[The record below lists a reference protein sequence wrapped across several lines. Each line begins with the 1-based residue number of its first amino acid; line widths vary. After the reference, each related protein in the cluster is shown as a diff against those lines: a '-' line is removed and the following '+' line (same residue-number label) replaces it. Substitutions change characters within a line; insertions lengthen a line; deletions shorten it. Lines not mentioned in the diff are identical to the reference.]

1 MAIYSGFSHKK
12 IVIFHGYVSLPEG
25 NRLRWATGINIS
37 ANDWCQSQQAGGFKR
52 LNEMSQLIVFAS
64 LDEKYKK
71 NITVWNHPMHCPPSL
86 LGYIGMIGNKL
97 GGSFEVEHSLDSHR
111 VSYHRV
117 IVSVSFGGPS
127 DPRLARALAR
137 KFAQQLPGSCWG
149 PVCGSQLVPICS
161 VAIRSLWLALFIDV
175 KWCKSL
181 RRSKNLGT
189 SWYILV
195 PMEKSRN
202 YWDSGIGCHAPK
214 GRCGFSMDQ
223 LLAVL
228 WKCPFGPQNRN
239 LVLFICISSG
249 ISRMNSID
257 FEMLPWHNRTAFWDK
272 SWFNPIWGGIE
283 RPLPS
288 SSQLVS
294 LPQ

>member
-1 MAIYSGFSHKK
+1 MSYWNQHLCQRLVPITTGWWLQTTERDESAD
-12 IVIFHGYVSLPEG
+12 
-25 NRLRWATGINIS
+25 RLRKFGWKI
-37 ANDWCQSQQAGGFKR
+37 Q
-52 LNEMSQLIVFAS
+52 
-64 LDEKYKK
+64 K
-71 NITVWNHPMHCPPSL
+71 NTTVWNHPMHCPPSL
-86 LGYIGMIGNKL
+86 LGYIGMSGNKL

-111 VSYHRV
+111 V
-117 IVSVSFGGPS
+117 IVPVSFGGPS

-137 KFAQQLPGSCWG
+137 KFAQQLPGSCRG

-223 LLAVL
+223 LLAV
-228 WKCPFGPQNRN
+228 
-239 LVLFICISSG
+239 
-249 ISRMNSID
+249 
-257 FEMLPWHNRTAFWDK
+257 FESAHLGHKTETWCCSFAYPLAYPEWTA
-272 SWFNPIWGGIE
+272 
-283 RPLPS
+283 
-288 SSQLVS
+288 
-294 LPQ
+294 

>member
-1 MAIYSGFSHKK
+1 MSYWNQHLCQRLVPITTGWWLQTTERDESAD
-12 IVIFHGYVSLPEG
+12 
-25 NRLRWATGINIS
+25 RLRKFGWKI
-37 ANDWCQSQQAGGFKR
+37 Q
-52 LNEMSQLIVFAS
+52 
-64 LDEKYKK
+64 K
-71 NITVWNHPMHCPPSL
+71 NTTVWNHPMHCPPSL
-86 LGYIGMIGNKL
+86 LGYIGMSGNKL

-111 VSYHRV
+111 V
-117 IVSVSFGGPS
+117 IVPVSFGGPS

-137 KFAQQLPGSCWG
+137 KFAQQLPGSCRG

-161 VAIRSLWLALFIDV
+161 VAIRSLWLALVIDV

-195 PMEKSRN
+195 PMEKSRKLLRLR
-202 YWDSGIGCHAPK
+202 YWLSRSQRTLWIFHGSIV
-214 GRCGFSMDQ
+214 GR
-223 LLAVL
+223 L

-257 FEMLPWHNRTAFWDK
+257 FEMLPWPIVPHSGISLDSIPFGVGLSALCLLLLHN
-272 SWFNPIWGGIE
+272 WFLYLRMQDAGSNLAWILHE
-283 RPLPS
+283 C
-288 SSQLVS
+288 
-294 LPQ
+294 